1 MRQEYTYP
9 AAIKLDTQ
17 QLKLNDGKELP
28 LQVGMSLTA
37 NIKLRSVSY
46 LQLLLQTFQ
55 NKTDSLRQI

>member
-1 MRQEYTYP
+1 M
-9 AAIKLDTQ
+9 IKLDSQ

-46 LQLLLQTFQ
+46 LQLLLNTFQ
-55 NKTDSLRQI
+55 SKTDSLRQL